1 MKEVT
6 MILVGFLVGAVVG
19 VLVTCA
25 YLAHLVKAF
34 TGVDI
39 SGCLAA
45 LILLILITGC
55 SIGLMLGTPA
65 G

>member
-1 MKEVT
+1 
-6 MILVGFLVGAVVG
+6 MIIVGFLIGTVVG
-19 VLVTCA
+19 ILGALA
-25 YLAHLVKAF
+25 YLVYLVKAF

-45 LILLILITGC
+45 LILVILITGC